1 MFLFAICP
9 VQRID
14 FYIAGK
20 SRDIEGESPHG
31 NQRPEITSER
41 KELEMYVDV
50 GGLIGIKDRLN
61 RIGGGR
67 RKRNEIEAQK
77 LELLKQIER
86 NLSDKDKE

>member
-1 MFLFAICP
+1 
-9 VQRID
+9 
-14 FYIAGK
+14 
-20 SRDIEGESPHG
+20 
-31 NQRPEITSER
+31 
-41 KELEMYVDV
+41 MYVDV